1 MIEFYRFGP
10 AWGFPDPSP
19 FVLKLEL
26 WLKMAGIEYQDVVDG
41 DTRMAPKNKIPYI
54 KLDGEVIGDS
64 ELIIDALKQ
73 QFGDTLDNDLTAE
86 QEATSHLLIR
96 LMHDSFYWAL
106 LHYRWVEDNGW
117 EQVRQALFGNLPPPM
132 KWLVPPLIRRGVIRS
147 LDGQGF
153 GRHTNEEKLTMAKH
167 DVDTIETM
175 LGDQQFFIGDQPRT
189 VDATVQA
196 FLISFL
202 GPPIDNPVKQYLLS
216 KPKLLDYYQR
226 MNQRFYP
233 HLPQPG

>member
-10 AWGFPDPSP
+10 AWGLPDPSP

-41 DTRMAPKNKIPYI
+41 DTRKAPKNKLPYI
-54 KLDGEVIGDS
+54 KLDGEAIGDS

-73 QFGDTLDNDLTAE
+73 RFGDTVDNDLSAE

-106 LHYRWVEDNGW
+106 LHCRWMEENGW
-117 EQVRQALFGNLPPPM
+117 NQVRPALFGDLPAP
-132 KWLVPPLIRRGVIRS
+132 LRLIVPPLVRRS
-147 LDGQGF
+147 LRKALAGQGF
-153 GRHTNEEKLTMAKH
+153 GRHNREEKMAMAKR
-167 DVDTIETM
+167 DIDSLEIL
-175 LGDQQFFIGDQPRT
+175 LGDQPFFLGDQPHT